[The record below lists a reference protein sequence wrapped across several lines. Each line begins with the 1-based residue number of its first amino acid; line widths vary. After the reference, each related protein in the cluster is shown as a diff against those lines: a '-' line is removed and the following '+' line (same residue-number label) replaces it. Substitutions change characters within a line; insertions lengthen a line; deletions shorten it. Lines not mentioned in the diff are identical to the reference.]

1 MFKVEDLKPG
11 MLVQLLSGEYGI
23 LVPAHINGE
32 LCVILRDSNTGRLG
46 IGTSDLRFFPEEGLI
61 NSYSIIRVYDLSYNN
76 KHDFMEPGNREL
88 LYDCSKK
95 EMTIEEI
102 EKELG
107 YPVKIV
113 KEH

>member
-1 MFKVEDLKPG
+1 MFTVEDLKAG
-11 MLVQLLSGEYGI
+11 MLVQLLDGNYGI
-23 LVPAHINGE
+23 LVPTYINDR
-32 LCVILRDSNTGRLG
+32 LCVIVQNSITGRLS
-46 IGTSDLRFFPEEGLI
+46 IGTCDLRFYPEEGVN
-61 NSYSIIRVYDLSYNN
+61 NSYSIIKVYDLSDNN

-88 LYDCSKK
+88 LWDGSKK

-107 YPVKIV
+107 YSVKIV

>member
-1 MFKVEDLKPG
+1 MFKVKDLKAG

-32 LCVILRDSNTGRLG
+32 LCVIIRDRITGRLG
-46 IGTSDLRFFPEEGLI
+46 IGTSDLRFYPEEGLI
-61 NSYSIIRVYDLSYNN
+61 PRFSIIRVYDLAPHN
-76 KHDFMEPGNREL
+76 KFNFMEPGVREL
-88 LYDCSKK
+88 LWEGSKK

>member
-1 MFKVEDLKPG
+1 MFKVEDLKAG
-11 MLVQLLSGEYGI
+11 MLVQLLSGKYGI

-32 LCVILRDSNTGRLG
+32 LCVIIRDSTGRLG
-46 IGTSDLRFFPEEGLI
+46 IGTSNLRFYPEEGLL
-61 NSYSIIRVYDLSYNN
+61 NSYSIIKVYDLAYNN
-76 KHDFMEPGNREL
+76 RHDFMEPGNREL
-88 LYDCSKK
+88 LWDGSKK

>member
-1 MFKVEDLKPG
+1 MFTVEDLKPG
-11 MLVQLLSGEYGI
+11 MLVEMKDRGYGI
-23 LVPAHINGE
+23 LLPFKDCK
-32 LCVILRDSNTGRLG
+32 LCICMSTGTSLSLATTRLG
-46 IGTSDLRFFPEEGLI
+46 FYPEPGLI
-61 NSYSIIRVYDLSYNN
+61 EAYSIIKVWDLAKDGKFNLLS
-76 KHDFMEPGNREL
+76 PGDREL

>member
-1 MFKVEDLKPG
+1 MFTGEDLKPG
-11 MLVQLLSGEYGI
+11 MLVQLLNGKYGI

-32 LCVILRDSNTGRLG
+32 LCVIVRDSITGRLG
-46 IGTSDLRFFPEEGLI
+46 IGTSNLRFYPEEGLI
-61 NSYSIIRVYDLSYNN
+61 NDYSIIKVYDLSYNN
-76 KHDFMEPGNREL
+76 RYDFMEPGNREL
-88 LYDCSKK
+88 LWDGSKK